1 MSKAFYSLVGRKINL
16 TAVLQWCTSYPDV
29 LKQQVQIFKSYTVAD
44 QKQECRPYLALFV
57 RQQFLSALFSVFKK
71 HFNQMAP
78 YTLGRL
84 FHWMQKEWK
93 WRTVKRSMR
102 NSTSCTQRIACLD
115 WVYYYMHV
123 PKSSYSVML
132 LLVAKS
138 ASTSSLLV
146 SPISTSSNVKSWTFQ
161 PVHLNPVK
169 LHCSCWYCSR
179 DKFQEPF

>member
-16 TAVLQWCTSYPDV
+16 TAILQWCTSYPDV
-29 LKQQVQIFKSYTVAD
+29 LTQQVQMFKSYTVVD

-57 RQQFLSALFSVFKK
+57 RQQFLGALFSVFKK

-102 NSTSCTQRIACLD
+102 NSTSCTQRIECLD
-115 WVYYYMHV
+115 WVYYYMHL